1 MNSYRL
7 LLLCAA
13 ASLFLFTTVLAENTI
28 QPLWTEP
35 GTVGGQLYGI
45 VISADGSTIITGGD
59 QVISLTR
66 DGRKRWSGWSA
77 TSLDINRQGD
87 YILTGK
93 GTELRL
99 LSGAGTLVWDRN
111 MEIAVRDVSLAP
123 DLSFIAAAG
132 GGKIRTLTFSGEGIA
147 SNDTMTINRVR
158 IIPSGDRLLLSTSR
172 DIQLMDPKL
181 NREWADENLTQ
192 NLIAVAP
199 DGSSFVTAFSNRIRM
214 YTGNGTILW
223 DKRFPVGD
231 AQAMAYSRDGTTIVL
246 ALSENLLV
254 LDHTG
259 RQIWMAN
266 ATDIINGVAV
276 SDDGNTI
283 AAGSLDRNLYIFN
296 HAGTRLGTFTVKN
309 AIKPDSV
316 GVTGDGQLIVLVA
329 PSAVYGFSRSSFV
342 DETRPV
348 PTLTETVTEIPEE
361 TTTIA
366 AFGTTTRKVTTR
378 PQTLPTPYPVETATP
393 ESPLSPDVVFIAVL
407 LLVLASRPRRK

>member
-1 MNSYRL
+1 MMHTSRFT
-7 LLLCAA
+7 LLCVAMILLVPA
-13 ASLFLFTTVLAENTI
+13 VMAENTV

-35 GTVGGQLYGI
+35 GTVGGQLYGV
-45 VISADGSTIITGGD
+45 VISADGSTIVSGGD

-77 TSLDINRQGD
+77 TSLDISRQGD

-99 LSGAGTLVWDRN
+99 LSGAGTLIWDRN
-111 MEIAVRDVSLAP
+111 MEIAVKDISLAP

-147 SNDTMTINRVR
+147 SNDTMTINAVR
-158 IIPSGDRLLLSTSR
+158 IMPSGDRMLLSTSR

-199 DGSSFVTAFSNRIRM
+199 DGSSFVTAFSSRIRM

-254 LDHTG
+254 LDRTG
-259 RQIWMAN
+259 RQVWMAN

-276 SDDGNTI
+276 SDDG
-283 AAGSLDRNLYIFN
+283 
-296 HAGTRLGTFTVKN
+296 
-309 AIKPDSV
+309 
-316 GVTGDGQLIVLVA
+316 
-329 PSAVYGFSRSSFV
+329 
-342 DETRPV
+342 
-348 PTLTETVTEIPEE
+348 
-361 TTTIA
+361 
-366 AFGTTTRKVTTR
+366 
-378 PQTLPTPYPVETATP
+378 
-393 ESPLSPDVVFIAVL
+393 
-407 LLVLASRPRRK
+407 